1 MHHMNPSNNIIF
13 IALFLALVIGCK
25 NGKSN
30 NEEVAPESKVS
41 TTFQPQL
48 VLEINK
54 AADSLIIDGEL
65 LESAWQE
72 AEEIQLRNNVNG
84 KEVTDKDYSTK
95 VKCCYDDNNLYIAF
109 VNNDQNI
116 FTSYTKKDEF
126 LWQDEVVEV
135 FIDGDPIASTYLELE
150 VSPTNV
156 VFDSYITDTANID
169 LIETPKFEIEGLQT
183 AVQVNGTVNDSSD
196 VDQGWTTEILI
207 PLTAITQKRS
217 DGKTHLDKYRIN
229 FYRINRDSQGPN
241 YYAWSPTFQRFHSP
255 SSFGEISLNR

>member
-1 MHHMNPSNNIIF
+1 MKPSNNIIGS
-13 IALFLALVIGCK
+13 ALILVLVIGCK
-25 NGKSN
+25 NRKSSGDEIAAESN
-30 NEEVAPESKVS
+30 TSTIVQPRPVLDINRVANSMV
-41 TTFQPQL
+41 
-48 VLEINK
+48 
-54 AADSLIIDGEL
+54 IDGKL
-65 LESAWQE
+65 LEPAWHE
-72 AEEIQLRNNVNG
+72 AEEIQLRNNVTG
-84 KEVTDKDYSTK
+84 KEVTDIDYATK

-109 VNNDQNI
+109 VISDQNI

-135 FIDGDPIASTYLELE
+135 FIDGDPGASTYLELE

-169 LIETPKFEIEGLQT
+169 LVETPKFEIEGLQT

-207 PLTAITQKRS
+207 PLTSITQKRS

-255 SSFGEISLNR
+255 SSFGEISLSQ